1 MSKPTKRKC
10 PACGEE
16 KEFRADQKTCGCK
29 GSNPELYRIKPP
41 ARVIFLDIETAPSV
55 GWVWGKWEQNVL
67 DFKEDGYTLSF
78 CTKVLGEKGVLTKA
92 LPDYPNYDKDK
103 KDDRNI
109 IAELWE
115 ILNQADIV
123 IAHNGDKFDLPWIN
137 ARFVSLG
144 FHPPSPYQI
153 FDTLKVARKKFEFK
167 SNKLDDL
174 CRDLGI
180 GRKIPHTGFNLW
192 KACMDGDL
200 KAWRQMKRYNKR
212 DILLL
217 EELYYRF
224 RPWANT
230 HPNVNKGQQNCIRC
244 GSDKIKQDG
253 FRFTALRK
261 KGKMHCLDCGGWF
274 ETSAQKVEEIH
285 AR

>member
-1 MSKPTKRKC
+1 M
-10 PACGEE
+10 
-16 KEFRADQKTCGCK
+16 
-29 GSNPELYRIKPP
+29 
-41 ARVIFLDIETAPSV
+41 

-78 CTKVLGEKGVLTKA
+78 CMKVLGEKGTITRC
-92 LPDYPNYDKDK
+92 LPDYSDYDKDK

-109 IAELWE
+109 IADLWE
-115 ILNQADIV
+115 ILDKADIV
-123 IAHNGDKFDLPWIN
+123 IAHNGDRFDLPWIN

-144 FHPPSPYQI
+144 FRPPSPYQI

-192 KACMDGDL
+192 KACMEGDP
-200 KAWRQMKRYNKR
+200 KAWRLMKRYNKR

-217 EELYYRF
+217 QELYYRF
-224 RPWANT
+224 RPWATN
-230 HPNVNKGQQNCIRC
+230 HPNVNRGQQNCIRC
-244 GSDKIKQDG
+244 GSDRVQQDG
-253 FRFTALRK
+253 FRFTPLRK
-261 KGKMHCLDCGGWF
+261 KGKMHCLNCGGWF
-274 ETSAQKVEEIH
+274 EGPAIKVEET
-285 AR
+285 